1 MNLAK
6 YRMKTS
12 IKTKWT
18 IFVLILVIYPT
29 ILIGYVGY
37 KNYEEVITKH
47 FINSVQKDVLV
58 TSDWFEEKLHDIE
71 KFLTDTQYDE
81 AIYDFMQYY
90 YGRLKMAGIDPK
102 DHTTENIEKIDKM
115 LMNDYNM
122 KEEKVG
128 KYLKSLV
135 LSRQDITLAAYQFR
149 EQNQFSYMEFRDEF
163 RDRSKANYER
173 DQFNKYNVFN
183 KINQKLE
190 DEDLNKTYYIDELNN
205 IYFAQKLFYRDTYEH
220 TGTIV
225 IKLDK
230 KQLMHK
236 YEELLEG
243 AKEAIYI
250 QANEGSELVA
260 IGNLTEKKKFK
271 LNDFMEMQPEKDIVY
286 KEENKKEAIIYN
298 LFSTQN
304 LTVGTAVYISTDI
317 LLEEIRALSRFMF
330 MLCISTLPIF
340 LLVANKLYKELIYPV
355 YLLSD
360 KMQQI
365 EKGEMGVQIKGDYQD
380 EIGYVYSSFNRMSKQ
395 IQYLVNCVYREQ
407 IILKSSELKALQS
420 QINPHFLYN
429 TLEMIN
435 WKARMSGN
443 DDIAQMIEALSGIM
457 EVNIDR
463 RDSHYLTLQ
472 EEIEYLKNYIFLI
485 QKRFGERIQFETKVP
500 EHLLDYNIP
509 RLVLQP
515 LIENAISHGIEPVGE
530 GIISIEVVDNEE
542 ELTIFIK
549 DTGAG
554 IEATRLAYLQHELNN
569 SQKVFIE
576 SESEEKGKG
585 RNHIGVINVQKRI
598 KLLYGEGYGI
608 NIESEEGKGTA
619 IIMKLPKTSSET
631 L

>member
-102 DHTTENIEKIDKM
+102 DHTPENIEKIDKM

-250 QANEGSELVA
+250 QANKGSELVA